1 MLVGM
6 GVDFNI
12 FGGADMKILLF
23 SLLAKGNLRVLRD
36 FFLYCILSGVFTP
49 SSSQSLDLA
58 RSQTHN
64 YNRKHKESSY
74 GGELFK

>member
-1 MLVGM
+1 MLAGM

-36 FFLYCILSGVFTP
+36 FFLYTLWSVYP
-49 SSSQSLDLA
+49 
-58 RSQTHN
+58 
-64 YNRKHKESSY
+64 
-74 GGELFK
+74 